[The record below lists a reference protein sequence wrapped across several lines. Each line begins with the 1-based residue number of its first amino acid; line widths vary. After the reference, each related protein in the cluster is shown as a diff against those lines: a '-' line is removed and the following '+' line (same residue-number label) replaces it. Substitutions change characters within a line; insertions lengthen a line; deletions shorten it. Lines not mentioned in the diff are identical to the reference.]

1 MSKDKRKKLI
11 EKYKTLD
18 VSTKQEKKKI
28 LDRLAK
34 EGFLIVDDNIQSE
47 SNLCIILSC
56 PGQEELIKDKV
67 CAGETGDNLD
77 KVLKFVGLDHFRPG
91 VEDKNGCRYAYT
103 IVNAVNEVHF
113 REYNGAE
120 ANENQIKEKSNIDR
134 VKSELNDKI
143 DYFLICGNNAAVLYD
158 LIKSEYKDA
167 KQSYVRHLGW
177 VGLRNEYKNSSKELS
192 DITKAAD
199 RDRKRL
205 ELVAEQIKKDF
216 GF

>member
-1 MSKDKRKKLI
+1 MCKDKRKELI
-11 EKYKTLD
+11 ERYKTLD
-18 VSTKQEKKKI
+18 ESTKQEKKKI
-28 LDRLAK
+28 LDRLAE
-34 EGFLIVDDNIQSE
+34 EGLLVVDDNIQSE

-91 VEDKNGCRYAYT
+91 VEDGNDCRYSYT
-103 IVNAVNEVHF
+103 IVNAVKEVHF

-120 ANENQIKEKSNIDR
+120 AKDNQIKEKSNIDR
-134 VKSELNDKI
+134 VKSELSDKI
-143 DYFLICGNNAAVLYD
+143 DYFIICGKKAAVLYD

-167 KQSYVRHLGW
+167 RQSYVRHLGW
-177 VGLRNEYKNSSKELS
+177 VGLRNEYKNSYKELS
-192 DITKAAD
+192 GITKLAD
-199 RDRKRL
+199 RDQKRL

>member
-1 MSKDKRKKLI
+1 MCKDKRKKLI

-18 VSTKQEKKKI
+18 ESTKQEKNKI
-28 LDRLAK
+28 LARLAK
-34 EGFLIVDDNIQSE
+34 EKFLVVDDNIQSE

-56 PGQEELIKDKV
+56 PGQEELINDKV
-67 CAGETGDNLD
+67 CAGETGNNLD

-91 VEDKNGCRYAYT
+91 VEDGNDCRYSYT
-103 IVNAVNEVHF
+103 IVNAVKEVHF

-120 ANENQIKEKSNIDR
+120 AKENQIKEKSNIDR
-134 VKSELNDKI
+134 VKSELSDKI
-143 DYFLICGNNAAVLYD
+143 DYFIICGNNAAVLYD
-158 LIKSEYKDA
+158 LIKNEYKDA
-167 KQSYVRHLGW
+167 KQSYVSHLGW

-192 DITKAAD
+192 GITEAAD
-199 RDRKRL
+199 RDQKRL

>member
-1 MSKDKRKKLI
+1 MCKNKRKKLI

-18 VSTKQEKKKI
+18 ESTKQEKKKI
-28 LDRLAK
+28 LDRLAE
-34 EGFLIVDDNIQSE
+34 EGLLVVDDNIQSE

-91 VEDKNGCRYAYT
+91 VEDENDCRYSYT
-103 IVNAVNEVHF
+103 IVNAVNKVHF
-113 REYNGAE
+113 REYNRAE
-120 ANENQIKEKSNIDR
+120 AKDNQIKEKSNIDR
-134 VKSELNDKI
+134 VKSELSDKI
-143 DYFLICGNNAAVLYD
+143 DYFIICGKKAAVLYD

-177 VGLRNEYKNSSKELS
+177 VGLRNEYKNSYKELS
-192 DITKAAD
+192 GITEAAD
-199 RDRKRL
+199 RDKKRL